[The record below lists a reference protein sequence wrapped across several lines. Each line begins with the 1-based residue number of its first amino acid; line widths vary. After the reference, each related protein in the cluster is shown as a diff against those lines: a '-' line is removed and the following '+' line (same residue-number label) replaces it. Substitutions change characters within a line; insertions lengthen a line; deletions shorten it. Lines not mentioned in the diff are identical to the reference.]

1 MCSLDLDHV
10 FGMFCIQKES
20 GFADIR
26 GTVTRDVN
34 VGSLKLEVELTVED
48 DAQALDL
55 IRGKNMLVLMDSYLE
70 GQYSSDDGV
79 ELVRLV
85 SKCLQF
91 EPRERPNARM
101 LVAALSPLQRQTEAV
116 GRLASLNQ

>member
-1 MCSLDLDHV
+1 
-10 FGMFCIQKES
+10 MFCIQKES

-79 ELVRLV
+79 ELVRLA